1 MGDKEKMM
9 ARYQSAQGWVG
20 GVLAVVGLGLMVLAG
35 CDSPAS
41 CQVREVNHETAEV
54 LRQVPLLIRKL
65 PHDPGAFTQGL
76 LVHEGKFYE
85 STGRRGSSSLR
96 EVNRE
101 TGEVLRFV
109 PLAEQYF
116 GEGLTLAGDRLIQL
130 TWLSGVAFVYDLKTL
145 ARQRTFE
152 FTGQGWGLCHDGESL
167 FMTDG
172 SATLYRR
179 DPNTFAVLG
188 TQLVT
193 LNGQPLGR
201 LNELECV
208 GGHVYANVFMTNRIA
223 KIDKKGGKVVAD
235 IDASALASISGR
247 PHHPDAVLNGIAY
260 EPESDTFYL
269 TGKLWPAIFQV
280 RFVNQ

>member
-1 MGDKEKMM
+1 MR
-9 ARYQSAQGWVG
+9 ARHRRAQGWVG
-20 GVLAVVGLGLMVLAG
+20 GVLAVIGLGLMVLAG

-54 LRQVPLLIRKL
+54 LRQVPQVIRKL

-101 TGEVLRFV
+101 TGEVLRLV

-116 GEGLTLAGDRLIQL
+116 GEGLALAGDRLIQL
-130 TWLSGVAFVYDLKTL
+130 TWQSGVAFVYDLKTL
-145 ARQRTFE
+145 VRLQNFE

-167 FMTDG
+167 FMTNG
-172 SATLYRR
+172 SATLYQR

-193 LNGQPLGR
+193 LNGQPLWR

-208 GGHVYANVFMTNRIA
+208 GDHVYANVFTTNRIV
-223 KIDKKGGKVVAD
+223 KIDKRGGKVVAD
-235 IDASALASISGR
+235 IDASALVPLSGR
-247 PHHPDAVLNGIAY
+247 PRHPDAVLNGIAY
-260 EPESDTFYL
+260 EAESDTFYL